1 MWPRG
6 RQTTA
11 PGKDGFDI
19 LKDCRQKGRY
29 RLYVVCTA
37 NIYICL
43 YRKGLLTLCNPTGEG
58 SAVFKK
64 VKLLY
69 FKFYMNPSAIC
80 FSFNIVVL
88 SLIHVKEW
96 GSDSFSLQ

>member
-1 MWPRG
+1 MAQGSANYSPR
-6 RQTTA
+6 
-11 PGKDGFDI
+11 GKDGFDI

-43 YRKGLLTLCNPTGEG
+43 LQKRFADPMCNLTGEG

-64 VKLLY
+64 SETFV
-69 FKFYMNPSAIC
+69 F
-80 FSFNIVVL
+80 
-88 SLIHVKEW
+88 
-96 GSDSFSLQ
+96 